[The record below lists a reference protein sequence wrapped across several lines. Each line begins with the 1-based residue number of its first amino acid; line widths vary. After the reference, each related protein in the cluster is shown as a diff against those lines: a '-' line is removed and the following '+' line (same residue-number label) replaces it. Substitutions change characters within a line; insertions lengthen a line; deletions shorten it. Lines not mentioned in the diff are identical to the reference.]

1 MSGDRERGAGPQRC
15 GAFGAAGAGRTLHGK
30 PAALSRPRQ
39 TPEGGRAGLRLGRR
53 AAAGSGAC
61 SPPRSELH
69 PTLRRLHVPAAQR
82 GLGAPGCVSRA
93 GPGPKNR
100 SYFPGNGGEDDGQEL
115 RPVRNPRPGGCVGG
129 SCFVRRWGWRSL
141 LGSGSEPSI
150 ARRVSGCISIHRTP
164 AAGPISRQLDSGF
177 KYRSCVYA
185 GQSGVELGGQQG
197 PEMIEAYKYT
207 TAEIFST

>member
-1 MSGDRERGAGPQRC
+1 M
-15 GAFGAAGAGRTLHGK
+15 
-30 PAALSRPRQ
+30 
-39 TPEGGRAGLRLGRR
+39 
-53 AAAGSGAC
+53 AAGSGAC
-61 SPPRSELH
+61 SPPRAELH
-69 PTLRRLHVPAAQR
+69 ATFRRLHVPAMQR
-82 GLGAPGCVSRA
+82 GLGDLGCVSRA

-115 RPVRNPRPGGCVGG
+115 RPVRNPRPRGV
-129 SCFVRRWGWRSL
+129 CFVRRRGWQSL

-164 AAGPISRQLDSGF
+164 AAGPISRPLDSGF